1 MDNLYSVFGLVLLI
15 MGGILLIY
23 GLKGLLYPVIV
34 YSKVRARCIDKLTE
48 QRGRED
54 VTAVTYGIYRYEYKG
69 TAYTFKDEECNF
81 PCEVGAETDLWVR
94 RLSPDVM
101 NKNMKPAPYVK
112 IYLRLGTGLVIVAGI
127 LLIIGACQ

>member
-15 MGGILLIY
+15 IGGILLIY

-34 YSKVRARCIDKLTE
+34 YSKVRARCIDKVTE
-48 QRGRED
+48 QRGREE
-54 VTAVTYGIYRYEYKG
+54 VSAMTYGIYRYEYKG
-69 TAYTFKDEECNF
+69 TGYTFRDEECNF
-81 PCEVGAETDLWVR
+81 SSEVGAETDLWVR

-112 IYLRLGTGLVIVAGI
+112 MYLRFGTGLVIVAGS
-127 LLIIGACQ
+127 LFIIGAFQ